1 MFISD
6 SIVQTMEQLIQKIA
20 ILAFPI
26 LLAVTLHELAHGWVA
41 DKLGDPTARLLGRLT
56 LNPIKHLDPV
66 GTLAFIVTGMIGWA
80 KPVPV
85 NPLNLKDHRKGMMW
99 VALAGP
105 VTNLFIAAVS
115 AIILRLAL
123 KSGLVLNP
131 EIQFITT
138 PLLMMIHASV
148 IINIGLAV
156 FNFLPIPPLDG
167 GRVMAG
173 LLPHNMAEMYSKIE
187 PYGFIILIVLIFTN
201 FVQIVVSPVILA
213 LVRLLLGGNF

>member
-1 MFISD
+1 
-6 SIVQTMEQLIQKIA
+6 MEELIQKIA

-41 DKLGDPTARLLGRLT
+41 DKLGDHTARLLGRLT

-66 GTLAFIVTGMIGWA
+66 GTLAFIITGMIGWA

-105 VTNLFIAAVS
+105 ITNLFIAAVS
-115 AIILRLAL
+115 AVILRLIYKTSLPLDPSIA
-123 KSGLVLNP
+123 
-131 EIQFITT
+131 FIMT
-138 PLLMMIHASV
+138 PLILMVHASV
-148 IINIGLAV
+148 MINIGLAV

-173 LLPHNMAEMYSKIE
+173 LLPHDMAETYSRIE
-187 PYGFIILIVLIFTN
+187 PYGFIILILLIFTD
-201 FVQIVVSPVILA
+201 VVHIVISPIVFF
-213 LVRLLLGGNF
+213 LVRLFLGGSF

>member
-1 MFISD
+1 MEA
-6 SIVQTMEQLIQKIA
+6 IVQKIA

-66 GTLAFIVTGMIGWA
+66 GTLAFIITGMIGWA

-115 AIILRLAL
+115 AIILRLTL
-123 KSGLVLNP
+123 NTGLLLNP
-131 EIQFITT
+131 SFTFITA
-138 PLLMMIHASV
+138 PLLMMLHASV

-173 LLPHNMAEMYSKIE
+173 LLPYNMAETYSRIE
-187 PYGFIILIVLIFTN
+187 PYGFVILIILIFTN
-201 FVQIVVSPVILA
+201 FVHIVISPIILA
-213 LVRLLLGGNF
+213 IARLFLGGNF

>member
-1 MFISD
+1 
-6 SIVQTMEQLIQKIA
+6 MEQIIQKIA

-66 GTLAFIVTGMIGWA
+66 GTLAFIITGMIGWA
-80 KPVPV
+80 RPVPV

-99 VALAGP
+99 VAMAGP
-105 VTNLFIAAVS
+105 VTNFFIAAIS
-115 AIILRLAL
+115 AIILRLIYKTSLPFDA
-123 KSGLVLNP
+123 S
-131 EIQFITT
+131 ISFIMT
-138 PLLMMIHASV
+138 PLILMIHYSV

-167 GRVMAG
+167 GRIMAG
-173 LLPHNMAEMYSKIE
+173 LLPHGMAEAYSRIE
-187 PYGFIILIVLIFTN
+187 PYGFIILVVLIFTD
-201 FVQIVVSPVILA
+201 FIRLVVSPIVLS
-213 LVRLLLGGNF
+213 LVRLLLGGSF

>member
-1 MFISD
+1 
-6 SIVQTMEQLIQKIA
+6 MEELIQKIA

-41 DKLGDPTARLLGRLT
+41 DKLGDHTARLLGRLT

-105 VTNLFIAAVS
+105 ATNLFIAATS
-115 AIILRLAL
+115 AVILRLIYKTNLPFDASL
-123 KSGLVLNP
+123 A
-131 EIQFITT
+131 FIMT
-138 PLLMMIHASV
+138 PLILMIHASV
-148 IINIGLAV
+148 MINIGLAV
-156 FNFLPIPPLDG
+156 FNFIPIPPLDG
-167 GRVMAG
+167 GRVLAG
-173 LLPHNMAEMYSKIE
+173 LLPHDMAITYSRIE
-187 PYGFIILIVLIFTN
+187 PYGFIILIVLIFTD
-201 FVQIVVSPVILA
+201 FIHLVISPIVLS
-213 LVRLLLGGNF
+213 LVRLLLGGSF